1 MPSFQLSTVP
11 HQEAAARFLVLSIMS
26 FHSYA
31 HVAVRAPLE
40 VIKDQSLF
48 RVRTIAVLMI
58 VCNPLIYWCWTYLYP
73 QPYESFA
80 WRLASVLAGVV
91 LLLASFRFK
100 PGDQLLEAVYLFTSF
115 FGTVF
120 LGAWF
125 YIGNSANEVWLASF
139 CVLSMLYFTSTDW
152 RLAVI
157 GAVSAVC
164 VAFLFFPLTYPMR
177 WAAISGELFLG
188 PALVVTVFTIATAL
202 LAHAIDKNVRLLQL
216 ENQFKALG
224 VAAHEVRTPLAG
236 VGLLGEAI
244 TTRLYELKA
253 GQPIDA
259 EALNAMREIASE
271 IERNVEATADLI
283 STHLANANPLH
294 RFSHREPVT
303 MSTAAYDAV
312 RNFEASDASRLR
324 IVGVKVSSDFTI
336 LVDRT
341 IIAQVFRNLLEN
353 AYTATLKK
361 HPRAPHDSIRIY
373 ITSDSSR
380 KRGRCEIWDFGV
392 GIKKADL
399 HKIFSPFFSTSDG
412 MGHGLGLTFVRSA
425 VRAYGGS
432 ISVESTET
440 GGTLF
445 SLEFPLVNP

>member
-1 MPSFQLSTVP
+1 MSFQ
-11 HQEAAARFLVLSIMS
+11 
-26 FHSYA
+26 SYA

-58 VCNPLIYWCWTYLYP
+58 VCNPLIYWCWAYLYP

-80 WRLASVLAGVV
+80 WRMASVLAGVV

-100 PGDQLLEAVYLFTSF
+100 PGDQILEAVYLFTSF

-157 GAVSAVC
+157 GAVSAVV
-164 VAFLFFPLTYPMR
+164 VAFLFFPIFYPPR
-177 WAAISGELFLG
+177 WAEISGDLFLG
-188 PALVVTVFTIATAL
+188 PALVVTVFTMATGL

-216 ENQFKALG
+216 ENQYKALG

-244 TTRLYELKA
+244 TSRLYEIKP
-253 GQPIDA
+253 GQPLDA
-259 EALNAMREIASE
+259 ETLHAMREIASE
-271 IERNVEATADLI
+271 IERNVDATADLI

-294 RFSHREPVT
+294 RFAHREPVN
-303 MSTAAYDAV
+303 MSTAALDAV
-312 RNFEASDASRLR
+312 RSFEASDASRLR
-324 IVGVKVSSDFTI
+324 IVEVKMVSDFTV
-336 LVDRT
+336 LADRT

-361 HPRAPHDSIRIY
+361 HARAPHDSIRIFLKV
-373 ITSDSSR
+373 DPLK
-380 KRGRCEIWDFGV
+380 KRGRCEIWDFGI
-392 GIKKADL
+392 GIKKSDL
-399 HKIFSPFFSTSDG
+399 QKIFSPFFSTSEG

-425 VRAYGGS
+425 VRAYGGT
-432 ISVESTET
+432 ISVESTESS
-440 GGTLF
+440 GTLF
-445 SLEFPLVNP
+445 LLEFPLHHP